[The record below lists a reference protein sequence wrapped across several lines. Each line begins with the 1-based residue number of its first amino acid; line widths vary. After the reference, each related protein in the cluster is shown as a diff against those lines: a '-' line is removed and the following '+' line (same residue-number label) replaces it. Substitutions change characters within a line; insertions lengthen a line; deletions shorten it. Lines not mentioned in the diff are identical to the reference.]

1 MSVELIFHLNQ
12 TKMECI
18 KCGTK
23 ATKRYSPD
31 LDIKGIGMCDEH
43 EEEIRMD
50 LLITQFD
57 KKGWEKF
64 EKKYLKDK
72 K

>member
-1 MSVELIFHLNQ
+1 
-12 TKMECI
+12 MECV
-18 KCGTK
+18 KCGAK

-43 EEEIRMD
+43 AEEIQMD

-57 KKGWEKF
+57 KKGWDKF
-64 EKKYLKDK
+64 EKKYGKDNRIL
-72 K
+72 

>member
-1 MSVELIFHLNQ
+1 
-12 TKMECI
+12 MECV
-18 KCGTK
+18 KCGAI

-43 EEEIRMD
+43 AEEIKMD

-57 KKGWEKF
+57 KKGWDKF

>member
-1 MSVELIFHLNQ
+1 MSNL
-12 TKMECI
+12 TCI
-18 KCGTK
+18 KCGAP

-43 EEEIRMD
+43 EEEIKLD

-57 KKGWEKF
+57 PKGWKKF
-64 EKKYLKDK
+64 EKKYLKNGK
-72 K
+72 TK

>member
-1 MSVELIFHLNQ
+1 
-12 TKMECI
+12 MECI
-18 KCGTK
+18 KCGAP

-43 EEEIRMD
+43 AEEIQID

-57 KKGWEKF
+57 KKGWDKF
-64 EKKYLKDK
+64 EKKYGKDNRIL
-72 K
+72 